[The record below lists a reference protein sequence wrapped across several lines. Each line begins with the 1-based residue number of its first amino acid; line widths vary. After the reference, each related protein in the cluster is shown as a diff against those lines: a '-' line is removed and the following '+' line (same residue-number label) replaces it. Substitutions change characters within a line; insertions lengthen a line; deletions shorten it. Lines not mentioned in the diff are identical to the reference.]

1 MSPAV
6 RTSTC
11 RGQRILE
18 TRIGHVEI
26 AASPVIAAVVPVR
39 RGFTVQLSVS
49 DQTAAL
55 IRLWSVRTPPSMWT
69 PSLIGWLRFERSGSR
84 DGWGDMAA
92 FAERQ
97 RDAALR
103 ERLERA
109 IEGTGAVRRFRD
121 LVHQESLADHWY
133 AFPRR
138 GHPRGLTVSP
148 RRAGYV

>member
-1 MSPAV
+1 
-6 RTSTC
+6 
-11 RGQRILE
+11 
-18 TRIGHVEI
+18 
-26 AASPVIAAVVPVR
+26 
-39 RGFTVQLSVS
+39 
-49 DQTAAL
+49 
-55 IRLWSVRTPPSMWT
+55 MWR

-133 AFPRR
+133 AFSTDRR
-138 GHPRGLTVSP
+138 LGLAREFLADEGIRV
-148 RRAGYV
+148 G